1 MVRMQ
6 IEQRKPM
13 ARGVDTLMYVGDSDA
28 VEKAT
33 TPSNAELGIGAAAA
47 YLALHSQGITR
58 WGAAGL
64 AAWIGYR
71 FWQSRQ

>member
-1 MVRMQ
+1 MNLMQ
-6 IEQRKPM
+6 IEQAAPM

-33 TPSNAELGIGAAAA
+33 TPSSTEMGLGALAA
-47 YLALHSQGITR
+47 LVALKTKGITR

-64 AAWIGYR
+64 AGWIGYR
-71 FWQSRQ
+71 LWQSRQ